1 MKLQTIASVCE
12 CSRSSVK
19 RALTVLRDRGFIDIK
34 GGAQKLHG
42 KGHRQ
47 TCNRYYLL
55 DTRQSQGQIG
65 VISTPICAF
74 YHGSLGGSSIV
85 SVQPCPLFSYSGAKL
100 GQDMR
105 KPETYRNEIKSY
117 IIRTGMTMTEVV
129 DYLSDE
135 YGWSRSV
142 PNLSGKLKRGSLRYG
157 EAVELADALG
167 YDIVWEKR

>member
-1 MKLQTIASVCE
+1 MPLCIYKTRFEKTGIKTPKPLISQGFRVSVSILVTLDGCGG
-12 CSRSSVK
+12 RT
-19 RALTVLRDRGFIDIK
+19 RTYGLRVM
-34 GGAQKLHG
+34 
-42 KGHRQ
+42 
-47 TCNRYYLL
+47 
-55 DTRQSQGQIG
+55 RQSQGQIG
-65 VISTPICAF
+65 AVSAPLCAF
-74 YHGSLGGSSIV
+74 CHRSLDEFSVV
-85 SVQPCPLFSYSGAKL
+85 SVQTCPLFSDSGSKL

-117 IIRTGMTMTEVV
+117 IVRTGMTMTEVV

-142 PNLSGKLKRGSLRYG
+142 PNLSGKLKRDSLRYG